1 VIMTMTDERHELAT
15 TVRRLLQKH
24 LPESELRQLMSTDTA
39 QHPKIWAYLA
49 DMGLLGLA
57 IPEQY
62 GGAGYGWSEVGV
74 VLEEAG
80 RALLCVPFY
89 STAVLATA
97 ALLAME
103 DTPAQADLLPGIA
116 AGECIATV
124 ALSDDAG
131 NWGTPGVAVRATNR
145 QGTWRLEGHANYV
158 LDGGSADIVLVPATS
173 AAPNGGGVSLFVV
186 DRSATGLN
194 TTPLSTLDLTRKQ
207 TRLEFHGTP
216 GRLIGS
222 EGGAGNALETVKNV
236 GVACLAAEQVG
247 GAQSALEMAV
257 EYAKTRYQFGRPIG
271 SFQAV
276 KHMCAD
282 MLVEVEL
289 ARSAAYH
296 ALWAADDSPEELPI
310 AACIAKITCPEA
322 YFSVAAQ
329 NIQVHGGIG
338 FTWEHAA
345 HLHLKRAKSGQLM
358 LGDAIAHSADL
369 ADRIGIALV

>member
-1 VIMTMTDERHELAT
+1 MIMAMTDERHELAT

-131 NWGTPGVAVRATNR
+131 NWGTPGVAVRATYR

-207 TRLEFHGTP
+207 TRLNFTARP
-216 GRLIGS
+216 DGS
-222 EGGAGNALETVKNV
+222 SAPKAALETPSRQSRTSASRVCPPNRSEAPNAHWKWRWSTPRPATSS
-236 GVACLAAEQVG
+236 GDP
-247 GAQSALEMAV
+247 SALS
-257 EYAKTRYQFGRPIG
+257 RP
-271 SFQAV
+271 
-276 KHMCAD
+276 
-282 MLVEVEL
+282 
-289 ARSAAYH
+289 
-296 ALWAADDSPEELPI
+296 
-310 AACIAKITCPEA
+310 
-322 YFSVAAQ
+322 
-329 NIQVHGGIG
+329 
-338 FTWEHAA
+338 
-345 HLHLKRAKSGQLM
+345 
-358 LGDAIAHSADL
+358 
-369 ADRIGIALV
+369 

>member
-1 VIMTMTDERHELAT
+1 MAMTDERHELAT

-24 LPESELRQLMSTDTA
+24 LPQSELRQLMSTDTA

-97 ALLAME
+97 ALLAIE

-131 NWGTPGVAVRATNR
+131 NWGTPGVAVRATYR

-194 TTPLSTLDLTRKQ
+194 TTPVSTLDLTRKQ

-222 EGGAGNALETVKNV
+222 EGRAGNALETVKNV
-236 GVACLAAEQVG
+236 GVACLSAEQVG
-247 GAQSALEMAV
+247 GAQRALELAV

-271 SFQAV
+271 TFQAV

-282 MLVEVEL
+282 MLVEAESAVSA
-289 ARSAAYH
+289 ARSAANSFAEH
-296 ALWAADDSPEELPI
+296 APSRLADLALAQAYCSDS
-310 AACIAKITCPEA
+310 
-322 YFSVAAQ
+322 FVFVAATS
-329 NIQVHGGIG
+329 IQVHGGIG
-338 FTWEHAA
+338 FTWEHPA
-345 HLHLKRAKSGQLM
+345 HLYLRRARSDAQL
-358 LGDAIAHSADL
+358 LGSPSWHRERYL
-369 ADRIGIALV
+369 QQIGA